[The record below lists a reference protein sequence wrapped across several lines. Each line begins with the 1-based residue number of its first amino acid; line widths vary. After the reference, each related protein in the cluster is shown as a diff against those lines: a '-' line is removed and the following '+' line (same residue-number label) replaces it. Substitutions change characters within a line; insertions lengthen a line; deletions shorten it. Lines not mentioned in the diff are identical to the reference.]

1 MLFGPVNEDC
11 MSNKSIQVDDSL
23 YRYILSISL
32 REAALLRELREETSQ
47 LEMARMQI
55 APDQGQFMA
64 LLLKLTGARRYL
76 EVGTFT
82 GYSAL
87 VCALAMPDDAQLY
100 ALDISKEW
108 TAIARRYWE
117 RAGVAERINLKLG
130 SAAKTMQSMLPAAQN
145 SFDAIFIDAD
155 KTGYATYIQYAFELL
170 RPGGLLM
177 LDNVLWGGSV
187 IDPSVDDED
196 TVAIRRVNEAMV
208 ADDRFDVSLVPI
220 GDGLTLA
227 VKR

>member
-1 MLFGPVNEDC
+1 
-11 MSNKSIQVDDSL
+11 MSNKTIQVDDSL
-23 YRYILSISL
+23 HEYILSVSL
-32 REAALLRELREETSQ
+32 REDPLLRELREETSR
-47 LEMARMQI
+47 LTMARMQI
-55 APDQGQFMA
+55 SPEQGQFMA

-87 VCALAMPDDAQLY
+87 VCALAMPADAELY
-100 ALDISKEW
+100 ALDISEEW

-117 RAGVAERINLKLG
+117 RAGVAGRIQLQLG
-130 SAAKTMQSMLPAAQN
+130 SAAETLQSMLPAAQN

-155 KTGYATYIQYAFELL
+155 KTGYAAYIQYGYELL
-170 RPGGLLM
+170 RPGGFLM

-187 IDPSVDDED
+187 IDPADDDED
-196 TVAIRRVNEAMV
+196 TVAIRRVNEAML
-208 ADDRFDVSLVPI
+208 ADERFDISLLPI

-227 VKR
+227 RKR

>member
-1 MLFGPVNEDC
+1 
-11 MSNKSIQVDDSL
+11 MSNKTIQVDDSL
-23 YRYILSISL
+23 YSYILSVSL
-32 REAALLRELREETSQ
+32 REPSLLRELREETSQ

-55 APDQGQFMA
+55 SPEQGQFMA

-100 ALDISKEW
+100 ALDISEEW

-117 RAGVAERINLKLG
+117 RAGVAARINLKLG
-130 SAAKTMQSMLPAAQN
+130 SATETMQAMLPAEQN

-155 KTGYATYIQYAFELL
+155 KTGYAAYIQYGFELL

-187 IDPSVDDED
+187 IDASADDED
-196 TVAIRRVNEAMV
+196 TVAIRRVNEAMA
-208 ADDRFDVSLVPI
+208 ADDRFDISLVPI